1 MYNIKCIQYIYLL
14 LILQIYTYYFTNGF
28 CCKCC
33 GKSYNNYSVSQNNV
47 SNNDFSNEELYL
59 KSDNVSNNDFSNEE
73 LYLKSGIKINIPLNI
88 EWANLNC
95 ASLATFRFILSDSYF
110 LKKLLNKQFS
120 TFDDI
125 KIHNDY
131 EINTIKRGINDIKSN
146 NIENKISDLLNN
158 ILKIKKN
165 YNTEIENILK
175 ILVANFNTYKY
186 QVSNIL
192 GVLLDNFFFEKC
204 YSNISYDNGNCKKSK
219 VFIAIDDIDKL
230 EFTNKYLILE
240 NKKHVTNY
248 KVEEN
253 IKITLLDKSTKYYE
267 ICGIIVMCGDIENH
281 SKNRTDTV
289 LIVPVYDKN
298 KVKKGYVFYQFNK
311 RSKIMSVDELNK
323 LDNFGGLGNPMFYIM
338 IYKEKK

>member
-1 MYNIKCIQYIYLL
+1 MYNRKRIFYIYLL

-33 GKSYNNYSVSQNNV
+33 RKSYNNYSVSQN
-47 SNNDFSNEELYL
+47 
-59 KSDNVSNNDFSNEE
+59 NVSNNDFSNEE

-158 ILKIKKN
+158 IQIKKKN

-175 ILVANFNTYKY
+175 ILISNYDSFKY

-192 GVLLDNFFFEKC
+192 GALLDNFFFEKC
-204 YSNISYDNGNCKKSK
+204 YSNMSYDDGNCKKSQ
-219 VFIAIDDIDKL
+219 VIIDIDEMDKL
-230 EFTNKYLILE
+230 EFTNEYLILK

-267 ICGIIVMCGDIENH
+267 ICGIIFMCGNIENH

-298 KVKKGYVFYQFNK
+298 KIKKGYIKYQFNEK
-311 RSKIMSVDELNK
+311 PCVNSLDYWNK
-323 LDNFGGLGNPMFYIM
+323 CNDFSGFKTPMPYIM
-338 IYKEKK
+338 IYKQKES

>member
-14 LILQIYTYYFTNGF
+14 LILQIYTYYFTNGS

-47 SNNDFSNEELYL
+47 SNNDFN
-59 KSDNVSNNDFSNEE
+59 NEE

-88 EWANLNC
+88 EWANFNC
-95 ASLATFRFILSDSYF
+95 SYLSIFRFFLSDNYF
-110 LKKLLNKQFS
+110 LNKILNKQFS
-120 TFDDI
+120 TFDDVNI
-125 KIHNDY
+125 YYDY
-131 EINTIKRGINDIKSN
+131 VIETIKKAIDNYKKS
-146 NIENKISDLLNN
+146 NIENKISNLLNN
-158 ILKIKKN
+158 MLKIKKN
-165 YNTEIENILK
+165 YNTEIKNILK

-192 GVLLDNFFFEKC
+192 GPLLDNFFFEKC
-204 YSNISYDNGNCKKSK
+204 YSNMSYDNGNCKKSE
-219 VFIAIDDIDKL
+219 VFIDIDKMNKL
-230 EFTNKYLILE
+230 EFTNEYLILK
-240 NKKHVTNY
+240 NYNHDTNY

-281 SKNRTDTV
+281 TENRTDTV

-311 RSKIMSVDELNK
+311 RSKIMSFDELNK